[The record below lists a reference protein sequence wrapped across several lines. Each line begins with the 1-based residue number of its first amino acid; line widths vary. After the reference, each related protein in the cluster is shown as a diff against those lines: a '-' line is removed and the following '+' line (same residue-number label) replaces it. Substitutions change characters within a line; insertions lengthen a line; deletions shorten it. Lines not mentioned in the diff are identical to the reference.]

1 MIQSKKGEMNMLR
14 LMGIFFAPGLI
25 ALFITLVTS
34 GTADDMMAY
43 FLINLIVFMLVGL
56 AVTEGNKVKNKPQ
69 RDQMIKQQKKQ
80 EKYDND
86 WGAIEYK

>member
-1 MIQSKKGEMNMLR
+1 MLR
-14 LMGIFFAPGLI
+14 LIVIFFTPGLI

-43 FLINLIVFMLVGL
+43 CLINLIMFVLVGL

-86 WGAIEYK
+86 WGVIEYK

>member
-1 MIQSKKGEMNMLR
+1 MLR
-14 LMGIFFAPGLI
+14 LIGIFFAPGLI

-43 FLINLIVFMLVGL
+43 FLINSIVFMLVGL
-56 AVTEGNKVKNKPQ
+56 AITEGNKVRNKPQ

-86 WGAIEYK
+86 WGIIEYK

>member
-56 AVTEGNKVKNKPQ
+56 VVTEGNKVKNKPQ

-86 WGAIEYK
+86 WGVIEYK

>member
-43 FLINLIVFMLVGL
+43 FLINLIMFVLVGL
-56 AVTEGNKVKNKPQ
+56 AITEGNKVRNKPQ

-86 WGAIEYK
+86 WGVIEYK

>member
-25 ALFITLVTS
+25 ALFITLATS

-43 FLINLIVFMLVGL
+43 F
-56 AVTEGNKVKNKPQ
+56 
-69 RDQMIKQQKKQ
+69 
-80 EKYDND
+80 
-86 WGAIEYK
+86 

>member
-1 MIQSKKGEMNMLR
+1 MIQSKKGEINMLR
-14 LMGIFFAPGLI
+14 LIGIFFTPGLI

-43 FLINLIVFMLVGL
+43 FLINLIVFVGL
-56 AVTEGNKVKNKPQ
+56 FITEGNKVKNKPQ
-69 RDQMIKQQKKQ
+69 RDQMVKQQKKQ

-86 WGAIEYK
+86 WGIIEYK

>member
-25 ALFITLVTS
+25 ALFITLATS

-43 FLINLIVFMLVGL
+43 FLINLIMFVLVGL
-56 AVTEGNKVKNKPQ
+56 AITEGNKVRNKPQ
-69 RDQMIKQQKKQ
+69 RDQMIKQRKKQ

-86 WGAIEYK
+86 LGVIEYK

>member
-1 MIQSKKGEMNMLR
+1 MLR

>member
-1 MIQSKKGEMNMLR
+1 MIQSKKGELNMLR

>member
-1 MIQSKKGEMNMLR
+1 MLWLVGMI
-14 LMGIFFAPGLI
+14 FTPGLI

-43 FLINLIVFMLVGL
+43 ALIIMIVFMFIGLVK
-56 AVTEGNKVKNKPQ
+56 TEGNKVKNKPQ
-69 RDQMIKQQKKQ
+69 RDQMIKEQKRQ

-86 WGAIEYK
+86 WGIIEYK

>member
-1 MIQSKKGEMNMLR
+1 MLR
-14 LMGIFFAPGLI
+14 LMGIFFAPGLS

-43 FLINLIVFMLVGL
+43 FLISLIVFMLVGL

-86 WGAIEYK
+86 WGVIEYK

>member
-69 RDQMIKQQKKQ
+69 IDQMIKQQKKQ

-86 WGAIEYK
+86 WGVIEYK

>member
-1 MIQSKKGEMNMLR
+1 MLR
-14 LMGIFFAPGLI
+14 LIGIFFTPALI
-25 ALFITLVTS
+25 ALIITLATS

-43 FLINLIVFMLVGL
+43 FLINSIVFIFVGL
-56 AVTEGNKVKNKPQ
+56 IITEGNKVKNKPQ

-86 WGAIEYK
+86 WGTIEYK

>member
-1 MIQSKKGEMNMLR
+1 MLR

-86 WGAIEYK
+86 WGVIEYK

>member
-34 GTADDMMAY
+34 GTADDMMVY

>member
-1 MIQSKKGEMNMLR
+1 MLR

-86 WGAIEYK
+86 WGTIEYK

>member
-25 ALFITLVTS
+25 ALFITLATS

-43 FLINLIVFMLVGL
+43 FLINLIMFVLVGL
-56 AVTEGNKVKNKPQ
+56 AITEGNKVRNKPQ
-69 RDQMIKQQKKQ
+69 RDQMIKQRKKQ
-80 EKYDND
+80 EK
-86 WGAIEYK
+86 

>member
-14 LMGIFFAPGLI
+14 LMWIFFAPGLI

-43 FLINLIVFMLVGL
+43 FLINLIMFVLVGL
-56 AVTEGNKVKNKPQ
+56 AITEGNKVRNKPQ

-86 WGAIEYK
+86 